1 MNEMINKIKAE
12 GKIEGKVEGKVEGE
26 VEGEKKMARLFNK
39 LFDLNRIEDAMLASK
54 DTKYRRQLMKE
65 LCII

>member
-12 GKIEGKVEGKVEGE
+12 GKIEGKVEGE

-54 DTKYRRQLMKE
+54 DTEYRRQLMKE

>member
-1 MNEMINKIKAE
+1 MIRAINMNEMINKIKAE
-12 GKIEGKVEGKVEGE
+12 GKIEGK

>member
-12 GKIEGKVEGKVEGE
+12 GKIEGKVEGE